1 MFRKPKPKRPIFVI
15 GPPLLQSDV
24 SILIG
29 LKQKRPKI
37 EIVPEIETVLPAVE
51 KSVVETKIE
60 LDLSDID
67 SIKEAVFKNEGLTS
81 PVADLAQYPL
91 LFLGRKPL
99 KSELEDIKLYAEDKN
114 IKKLTEKVS
123 FSLPA
128 LTCRCS
134 L

>member
-1 MFRKPKPKRPIFVI
+1 
-15 GPPLLQSDV
+15 
-24 SILIG
+24 LIG

-37 EIVPEIETVLPAVE
+37 EIVPEIDTEIEPEL
-51 KSVVETKIE
+51 E
-60 LDLSDID
+60 LDLSDVD
-67 SIKEAVFKNEGLTS
+67 AIKEAVFKNEGLAP
-81 PVADLAQYPL
+81 PVVDLAQHPS
-91 LFLGRKPL
+91 LFLGREPL

-128 LTCRCS
+128 LTCRYS

>member
-1 MFRKPKPKRPIFVI
+1 
-15 GPPLLQSDV
+15 
-24 SILIG
+24 LIG